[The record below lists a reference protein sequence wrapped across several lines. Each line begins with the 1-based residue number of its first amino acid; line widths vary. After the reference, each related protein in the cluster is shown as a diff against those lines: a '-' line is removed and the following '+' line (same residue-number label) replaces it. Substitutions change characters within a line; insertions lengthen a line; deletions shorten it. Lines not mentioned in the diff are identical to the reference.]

1 MRHSFIRPSLA
12 ILTGV
17 VVLALTPAQSTDGT
31 LIGFTP
37 ESSVAQRA
45 LEHRFDA
52 QLEAENLRTWLEH
65 LTRHPNHVGS
75 PGGKENAEWIAA
87 RFREWGFD
95 TRIEE
100 YLPLFPT
107 PRERLVE
114 LVAPTRY
121 RLKLAEPA
129 LREDATSGVTRDRL
143 PTYNAY
149 SADGDVTGEV
159 VYVNYGIPADYD
171 ELERRGIDVKG
182 RIVLARYGGSW
193 RGIKPKVAADHGAIA
208 CLIYSDPRDDGYAQG
223 DVYPKGAWRMD
234 QGAQRGSVV
243 DMPQYPGDPLTPEVG
258 ATADAERMTREEA
271 PTIMKIPVLPISYGD
286 AQPILAAMEGPVAPV
301 AWRGALPLTYHL
313 GPGPARVHVKLAFNW
328 DLTPTYDVI
337 AVMRGS
343 DFPDE
348 WVVRGN
354 HMDGWVFGAGDPLS
368 GMVALMEE
376 ARAVGELARTGW
388 RPKRTIVYAGW
399 DAEEP
404 GLLGSTEWAENH
416 AAELRAKAVAY
427 INSDGNGRGFMGV
440 GGSHQFERMITQIGA
455 DVTDPETGVTALERL
470 KAALSVSGNEEVST
484 RPDLRISPL
493 GSGSDYTPFLQF
505 LGIPSLN
512 IGYGGEGGGGSYHSI
527 FDSFD
532 HYTRFGDPTFEYGVA
547 LAQTAGRATL
557 RLANADVLPFRYS
570 NLADNVRGYLSEV
583 EKLAADLRKETE
595 VHNRL
600 VRSGAFDLAADPTL
614 AYVAPGEK
622 DPVPYLNF
630 APVQNAVA
638 RLEAS
643 AARYDGLMSSALSR
657 GGPDDA
663 GLRQLN
669 GILQGLERRLTWSE
683 GLPRRP
689 WFRHQIYA
697 PGFWTGYGVKTLP
710 GIREGIEERA
720 WDEVRTY
727 VDQVAAALNRMS
739 DGLDEA
745 SGRLG
750 GFEAG

>member
-1 MRHSFIRPSLA
+1 
-12 ILTGV
+12 
-17 VVLALTPAQSTDGT
+17 
-31 LIGFTP
+31 
-37 ESSVAQRA
+37 
-45 LEHRFDA
+45 
-52 QLEAENLRTWLEH
+52 
-65 LTRHPNHVGS
+65 
-75 PGGKENAEWIAA
+75 
-87 RFREWGFD
+87 
-95 TRIEE
+95 
-100 YLPLFPT
+100 
-107 PRERLVE
+107 
-114 LVAPTRY
+114 
-121 RLKLAEPA
+121 
-129 LREDATSGVTRDRL
+129 
-143 PTYNAY
+143 
-149 SADGDVTGEV
+149 
-159 VYVNYGIPADYD
+159 
-171 ELERRGIDVKG
+171 
-182 RIVLARYGGSW
+182 
-193 RGIKPKVAADHGAIA
+193 
-208 CLIYSDPRDDGYAQG
+208 
-223 DVYPKGAWRMD
+223 MD

-271 PTIMKIPVLPISYGD
+271 PTIMKIPVMPISYGD
-286 AQPILAAMEGPVAPV
+286 AQPILEAMEGPVAPE

-313 GPGPARVHVKLAFNW
+313 GPGPARVHVKLSFNW

-354 HMDGWVFGAGDPLS
+354 HIDGWVFGAGDPLS

-376 ARAVGELARTGW
+376 ARALGELAKTGW
-388 RPKRTIVYAGW
+388 RPRRTVVYAGW

-455 DVTDPETGVTALERL
+455 DVTDPQTGVTALTRL
-470 KAALSVSGNEEVST
+470 KAALAVTGNPEVST
-484 RPDLRISPL
+484 RPDLRLSPL

-570 NLADNVRGYLSEV
+570 NLADNVRGYLTEV
-583 EKLAADLRKETE
+583 EQLAEDLRRETD

-600 VRSGAFDLAADPTL
+600 VRDGAFTLAADPTL
-614 AYVAPGEK
+614 AYVPPGAR

-630 APVQNAVA
+630 APVQNAVS

-643 AARYDGLMSSALSR
+643 ASRYDESMASALSEGDL
-657 GGPDDA
+657 GGADLVRLNA
-663 GLRQLN
+663 ILR
-669 GILQGLERRLTWSE
+669 GLERRLTWSE

-720 WDEVRTY
+720 WDEVVTY

-745 SGRLG
+745 AETLEALQGR
-750 GFEAG
+750 